1 MDIGPGRGG
10 LWSSHVPRTDYG
22 VGVRRPSDSIDRP
35 WSVGATTA
43 AACLVLGLLAG
54 CSAPADSSTGP
65 DRGTEAT
72 PSGDD
77 SIPAPEGL
85 SPAADMPS
93 FDESS
98 VAGSLVAGF
107 PADVVPV
114 PPEAQVLAS
123 SAADVEGQPL
133 RQVTLNLSS
142 PASVQEVLDF
152 YSQAMTAAGF
162 TAVEGSSTGGLSGQV
177 AFNRATP
184 EGATE
189 TLFVGVLDTEDARLV
204 TVSGQV
210 APPA

>member
-1 MDIGPGRGG
+1 M
-10 LWSSHVPRTDYG
+10 
-22 VGVRRPSDSIDRP
+22 RRPPDSIDRP
-35 WSVGATTA
+35 RTVGATVA
-43 AACLVLGLLAG
+43 AACLALGLLTG
-54 CSAPADSSTGP
+54 CSAPADSPTGP
-65 DRGTEAT
+65 DRGTDVA
-72 PSGDD
+72 PSGDV
-77 SIPAPEGL
+77 PAPEAL
-85 SPAADMPS
+85 SPATDMPS
-93 FDESS
+93 FDVSS
-98 VAGSLVAGF
+98 VAGSLVDGF

-123 SAADVEGQPL
+123 SAADVEGQSL

-142 PASVQEVLDF
+142 TASVQELLDF
-152 YSQAMTAAGF
+152 YAQTMAATGF
-162 TAVEGSSTGGLSGQV
+162 STVEGSSTGGLSGQV